1 MLRVRLIRRVPLVS
15 ARSLSRSES
24 IKILGLESDFTKKD
38 IKKAYIQK
46 SKRYH
51 PEKDKKRY
59 RFSRNSNKTK

>member
-51 PEKDKKRY
+51 PESDKR
-59 RFSRNSNKTK
+59 

>member
-15 ARSLSRSES
+15 VRPLSRSES
-24 IKILGLESDFTKKD
+24 IKILGLDSDFTKKD

-51 PEKDKKRY
+51 PEKDKKQSY
-59 RFSRNSNKTK
+59 RFS